1 LLSYLAAA
9 LLLISLPLVCAC
21 AAPVSGQGTGGL
33 RLRVE
38 LVTGERSKDS
48 SSQTTT
54 ISIASPGKTIVW
66 EQTYGGHHGGASPPA
81 RGEYKLS
88 SADAR
93 KLIGLLESKSLL
105 ATNSIE
111 LPEDPSTH
119 LYFALSV
126 ETALDGKQKGA
137 VNIRGPRT
145 AVAVK
150 EKTVYRDAVAL
161 VKELYQIINR
171 QGGHVVFDEP
181 VMPTKKLPAQSN
193 RPPVAPISKN
203 AGRH

>member
-1 LLSYLAAA
+1 LLSYLAPA
-9 LLLISLPLVCAC
+9 LPLVSLLLMCAYS
-21 AAPVSGQGTGGL
+21 APVSGQGTGGL
-33 RLRVE
+33 QLRVE

-54 ISIASPGKTIVW
+54 ISISPPGNTIIW
-66 EQTYGGHHGGASPPA
+66 EQTYGGHRGGATPPA
-81 RGEYKLS
+81 RKEYKLS
-88 SADAR
+88 SAETR

-111 LPEDPSTH
+111 LPEDPTTH
-119 LYFALSV
+119 LYFALSI
-126 ETALDGKQKGA
+126 ESALDGKKQSA

-150 EKTVYRDAVAL
+150 EKSVYQDAVAL

-171 QGGHVVFDEP
+171 HGGRVVFEEP
-181 VMPTKKLPAQSN
+181 VIPITKTPGAK
-193 RPPVAPISKN
+193 
-203 AGRH
+203 